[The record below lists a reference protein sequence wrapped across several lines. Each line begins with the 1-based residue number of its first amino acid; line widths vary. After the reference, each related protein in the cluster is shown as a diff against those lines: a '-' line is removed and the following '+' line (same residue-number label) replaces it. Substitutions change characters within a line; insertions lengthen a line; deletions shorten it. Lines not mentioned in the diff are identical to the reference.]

1 MYGVM
6 RRLEVATALT
16 VGCPG
21 DVADLYDRTVAD
33 VYSYLASRVG
43 DRGVA
48 EDLTQDVFE
57 AGARRVATGGVVDVA
72 WLIGVAR
79 HKLVDHW
86 RAQARARRTL
96 VLAHSAEQNRR
107 GEDSVAIDPGV
118 AAVVLAGL
126 NPTYRAALVLRHV
139 DGLGVAAVADHLGRT
154 VDATEQVLS
163 RARAAFRDRYQGS
176 TDE

>member
-1 MYGVM
+1 MH
-6 RRLEVATALT
+6 RREAATALT

-21 DVADLYDRTVAD
+21 DVADLYDRTVAE
-33 VYSYLASRVG
+33 VYSYVASRIG

-57 AGARRVATGGVVDVA
+57 AAARRVATGGVVDVA

-86 RAQARARRTL
+86 RAQARARLTL
-96 VLAHSAEQNRR
+96 VSAHAAEKNRR
-107 GEDSVAIDPGV
+107 VENSMAIDPSV
-118 AAVVLAGL
+118 AAIVLAGL
-126 NPTYRAALVLRHV
+126 NPIYRAALVLRHV
-139 DGLGVAAVADHLGRT
+139 DGLGVAAVADHLGRS
-154 VDATEQVLS
+154 VEATEQVLS
-163 RARAAFRDRYQGS
+163 RARAAFRNKYQES

>member
-1 MYGVM
+1 MH
-6 RRLEVATALT
+6 RREAATALT

-21 DVADLYDRTVAD
+21 DVADLYDRTVAE
-33 VYSYLASRVG
+33 VYSYVASRIG
-43 DRGVA
+43 DRGAA

-57 AGARRVATGGVVDVA
+57 AAARRVATGGMVDVA

-86 RAQARARRTL
+86 RAQARARLTL
-96 VLAHSAEQNRR
+96 VSAHAAEQNRR
-107 GEDSVAIDPGV
+107 VENSMAIDPAV

-154 VDATEQVLS
+154 VEATEQVLS
-163 RARAAFRDRYQGS
+163 RARAAFRDSYQGS